1 MSTQFNFP
9 IILQEL
15 WTVLQTEK
23 PKMSVYTYKKKRV
36 QDLDTYINQPTLS
49 LQLCRQ
55 LQVCCEWSVIRSTFD
70 NHELWTTHLQIN
82 LTPVLHPSLFPYQ
95 MLGQFIIPY
104 SCSAAHQH
112 DERLYDMFHSAQSW
126 LSHQSH
132 WYPSQARTCNIICKV
147 NHRKHKHQH
156 CSMSCKRW
164 SVVLICEKSG
174 KFPVFALIKWNSELW
189 SL

>member
-1 MSTQFNFP
+1 MWRATPCYNNHTLSSPERIFPFSTWSLARILATPLCLHNSISPLYSKSCGQFCKQKNGKCLFT
-9 IILQEL
+9 L
-15 WTVLQTEK
+15 T
-23 PKMSVYTYKKKRV
+23 KKRV

-49 LQLCRQ
+49 LQLYRQ

-104 SCSAAHQH
+104 SFSAAHQH
-112 DERLYDMFHSAQSW
+112 DERLHDMFHSAQSW

-147 NHRKHKHQH
+147 NHSKHKH
-156 CSMSCKRW
+156 
-164 SVVLICEKSG
+164 
-174 KFPVFALIKWNSELW
+174 
-189 SL
+189 